1 MRYSYNWIKEI
12 SKTNMPPEKMT
23 GALMMHSF
31 EVEGIEK
38 KGEELSGVVVGEILE
53 IKKHPNADRLQLT
66 KIDIGK
72 NRKLDII
79 CGAHNIK
86 VGDKVPVALVG
97 AKLPSKMLIQEAEIR
112 GVKSFGM
119 LCAEDELDLGKG
131 HEGILILKKNAK
143 IGEEI
148 TKTLGLDDTIFEI
161 KVLPDRGHDALS
173 HVGVAREVAVLEVK
187 KLDYKIK
194 KVKTSKT
201 SKLAVKIEDKNL
213 CQRYM
218 GAVMVDVKVQESP
231 NWMKNRLQSIGINPI
246 NNIVDATNYV
256 MMELGQPLHA
266 FDFNK
271 IGNGKSVNIIIRKAK
286 NGEGIKLL
294 DETVKKLSAEDL
306 VIANESKALAIAG
319 VMGGED
325 SGINENTTSIVL
337 ESANFDATSIRR
349 TRTRHNIKT
358 EASDR
363 YEKEIDPN
371 LCEIAMARVIEI
383 IGSFGATTEGIVD
396 IYPKPVREWKIKL
409 NLEYANRLLGEKIP
423 EKQALKILNLLGLK
437 TSGKGKIIMVKI
449 PTIRIDLKTQEDL
462 IEEIGRIYGYD
473 KIKSKAPVL
482 EVKPSRINE
491 QRQFEKMIKEYLAGA
506 GFSETYNYSFY
517 NISDAG
523 NAELGKEKHVELQNP
538 MNPDQTLMRTS
549 LAPGI
554 LKNIKKN
561 LRNYKE
567 IEIFEIG
574 RTYFQKENAF
584 PEEKNIL
591 LGAVVL
597 DEKKKGNNFYEAK
610 GYIDL
615 ILQKVGIG
623 SYYFDEFKNSDENI
637 PSLWHKTRCAQIQ
650 IEGSE
655 EVMGYVGEISPLVLQ
670 RFGIEKKVAMFE
682 IDLGKLQLTAEK
694 EREFKPLRKFPVSE
708 RDISMVAD
716 EEVKV
721 DEIMQ
726 IIQETGENLVI
737 DTDLFDIYDLS
748 ENETSFAFRIFFASD
763 DRTLRNEE
771 VDEIMKKIIDNLEK
785 ELKIKIRK

>member
-23 GALMMHSF
+23 DALMMHSF

-72 NRKLDII
+72 NRKLDIV

-173 HVGVAREVAVLEVK
+173 HVGVAREVAVLEGK

-306 VIANESKALAIAG
+306 VITNESKALAIAG

-449 PTIRIDLKTQEDL
+449 PTIR
-462 IEEIGRIYGYD
+462 
-473 KIKSKAPVL
+473 
-482 EVKPSRINE
+482 
-491 QRQFEKMIKEYLAGA
+491 
-506 GFSETYNYSFY
+506 SF
-517 NISDAG
+517 
-523 NAELGKEKHVELQNP
+523 
-538 MNPDQTLMRTS
+538 
-549 LAPGI
+549 
-554 LKNIKKN
+554 
-561 LRNYKE
+561 
-567 IEIFEIG
+567 
-574 RTYFQKENAF
+574 
-584 PEEKNIL
+584 
-591 LGAVVL
+591 
-597 DEKKKGNNFYEAK
+597 
-610 GYIDL
+610 
-615 ILQKVGIG
+615 
-623 SYYFDEFKNSDENI
+623 
-637 PSLWHKTRCAQIQ
+637 
-650 IEGSE
+650 
-655 EVMGYVGEISPLVLQ
+655 
-670 RFGIEKKVAMFE
+670 
-682 IDLGKLQLTAEK
+682 
-694 EREFKPLRKFPVSE
+694 
-708 RDISMVAD
+708 
-716 EEVKV
+716 
-721 DEIMQ
+721 
-726 IIQETGENLVI
+726 
-737 DTDLFDIYDLS
+737 
-748 ENETSFAFRIFFASD
+748 
-763 DRTLRNEE
+763 
-771 VDEIMKKIIDNLEK
+771 
-785 ELKIKIRK
+785 